1 MDVIENVVRSLIK
14 EGKLSRARTLLS
26 VFQDEYPQ
34 LVFELEEASGNFE
47 EALKAFERMPED
59 LKKIYESRAEQIK
72 SRLKKDYKADFRDAV
87 AEMEKKNYE
96 GAFALLEGITKDY
109 PELVEAVALKLEIA
123 RRRGDRARAQSLEEL
138 LEALD
143 STHPSLMSRKSSK
156 RREHVFGA
164 FEYTVVITSA
174 VILAVSLMA
183 LFSMPSKSFIE
194 EKLAGVSK
202 PQIVKA
208 QVNLKPVESKIDESY
223 KKLENSIAS
232 LKAPQISLDDI
243 EKAVSRVLD
252 EKLKSL
258 KVVQTQNQQSQK
270 AVSVSVDLK
279 PIVEKLSNLE
289 KDIKDLK
296 KSVNGFITP
305 VILPGE
311 KVYKP
316 SSELDS
322 AKIYWLAGYI
332 MYLKG
337 DFKTAVNLFQKSLN
351 IVSKKFPNVYF
362 HDDCYYYLALSYYV
376 MGDRENARRL
386 FESFIRKFPKSGYVE
401 YAKIFLKKIGR

>member
-14 EGKLSRARTLLS
+14 EGKLTRARALLS

-47 EALKAFERMPED
+47 EALKAFEKMPDD
-59 LKKIYESRAEQIK
+59 LKKIYEQRAEQLK

-123 RRRGDRARAQSLEEL
+123 RRRGDRTRAQSLEEL

-143 STHPSLMSRKSSK
+143 STHPSLMSKKTTKRK
-156 RREHVFGA
+156 EHTFGA
-164 FEYTVVITSA
+164 FEYTVVIISA

-183 LFSMPSKSFIE
+183 LFSIPSKAFIE
-194 EKLAGVSK
+194 EKLAGVSRS
-202 PQIVKA
+202 QIVKA
-208 QVNLKPVESKIDESY
+208 QVNLKPVENKIDENY
-223 KKLENSIAS
+223 KKLESSIEN

-243 EKAVSRVLD
+243 EKVVSRVLD
-252 EKLKSL
+252 EKLKSIKVTQAQGQQNQ
-258 KVVQTQNQQSQK
+258 KVVS
-270 AVSVSVDLK
+270 ASVDLK
-279 PIVEKLSNLE
+279 PLVERLSSLE
-289 KDIKDLK
+289 REIKDLK
-296 KSVNGFITP
+296 KSVSGYITP
-305 VILPGE
+305 AILPGE

-316 SSELDS
+316 SSELDT

-332 MYLKG
+332 MYLRG

-351 IVSKKFPNVYF
+351 IVDKKFPHVYF

-376 MGDRENARRL
+376 MGDRENARKY
-386 FESFIRKFPKSGYVE
+386 FENFIKKFPKSGYVE